1 PADGSNI
8 VDWRVSPVNTGE
20 VGHSMHISHFDDGT
34 GNQVIYGDDPSYF
47 LGAEVRGGP
56 SATGYWFEANAPWDL
71 IFLFQPDLRSNVGSG
86 FAFRGRFIIPD
97 PDGDDSYGQT
107 YFGGDQNDLGTN
119 AKWPRFVLT
128 DANTNNQTAV
138 EATTWGAVKSLY
150 R

>member
-1 PADGSNI
+1 MLDNVQA
-8 VDWRVSPVNTGE
+8 
-20 VGHSMHISHFDDGT
+20 H
-34 GNQVIYGDDPSYF
+34 
-47 LGAEVRGGP
+47 LGAEVLGGP
-56 SATGYWFEANAPWDL
+56 SATGYWFEANVPWEL
-71 IFLFQPDLRSNVGSG
+71 IFLFQPDLLSNVQAG
-86 FAFRGRFIIPD
+86 FAFKAKFIIPD

-128 DANTNNQTAV
+128 DANSTNQTAV

>member
-1 PADGSNI
+1 MHIAHYADGEGS
-8 VDWRVSPVNTGE
+8 
-20 VGHSMHISHFDDGT
+20 
-34 GNQVIYGDDPSYF
+34 QVIYGDDPSYF

-71 IFLFQPDLRSNVGSG
+71 VFLFAPDLRSNVGAG

-119 AKWPRFVLT
+119 AKWPRFVLS
-128 DANTNNQTAV
+128 DANTTNQTAV

-150 R
+150 K